1 MACCNKFLE
10 SEADMDLK
18 LTDKVALVTGT
29 GSQIGY
35 GKGIA
40 MALAQEGCNII
51 SADIDLEGARK
62 TAAEVEA
69 SRRKSLAVKVDVRNR
84 DDVDDMI
91 KKWLAEFGRIDILI
105 NNAGVSSR
113 WKPFVEMTREDWD
126 YDIGVNLYG
135 QMNVAHAVLPHMIS
149 RKCGRII
156 NTSGGQGIPG
166 ISMYG
171 AAKGAVVQWTRALA
185 REVATFG
192 IIVSVYSPGLGAT
205 GLTAHDPRDMENMV
219 KSLPMARFCTPED
232 VGPLVAFM
240 ASELSNYFAGSFG
253 GGGGI

>member
-1 MACCNKFLE
+1 
-10 SEADMDLK
+10 MDLK
-18 LTDKVALVTGT
+18 LEDKVTLVTGT

-35 GKGIA
+35 GKAIA
-40 MALAQEGCNII
+40 LTLAQEGCDII
-51 SADIDLEGARK
+51 SADIDLEGARQ
-62 TAAEVEA
+62 TAAEVESTGREA
-69 SRRKSLAVKVDVRNR
+69 LAVKVDVRNR
-84 DDVDDMI
+84 AEVDDLV
-91 KKWLAEFGRIDILI
+91 KKGLEKFGRIDILI
-105 NNAGVSSR
+105 NNAGVSSQ

-135 QMNVAHAVLPHMIS
+135 QMNVAHAVLRHMIS

-185 REVATFG
+185 KEVAPLG

-205 GLTAHDPRDMENMV
+205 GLTANDPREIESIA
-219 KSLPMARFCTPED
+219 KASPMGRLCTPED
-232 VGPLVAFM
+232 VGTVVAFM

-253 GGGGI
+253 GSGGP

>member
-1 MACCNKFLE
+1 
-10 SEADMDLK
+10 MDLK
-18 LTDKVALVTGT
+18 LKDKVALVTGT

-40 MALAQEGCNII
+40 LALAHEGCDII
-51 SADIDLEGARK
+51 SADIDLEGARQ
-62 TAAEVEA
+62 TAAEVETSGRTA
-69 SRRKSLAVKVDVRNR
+69 LAVRVDVRNR
-84 DDVDDMI
+84 AQVDDMV
-91 KKWLAEFGRIDILI
+91 KKGLEKFGRIDILI
-105 NNAGVSSR
+105 NNAGVSGK
-113 WKPFVEMTREDWD
+113 WKQFVGMTREDWD

-135 QMNVAHAVLPHMIS
+135 QMNVAQAVLPHMIS
-149 RKCGRII
+149 RKSGRII

-185 REVATFG
+185 KEVASYG

-205 GLTAHDPRDMENMV
+205 GLTVNDPREMANMART
-219 KSLPMARFCTPED
+219 LPMGRLCTPED

-240 ASELSNYFAGSFG
+240 ASELSNYFAWSFSG
-253 GGGGI
+253 GGGL